1 MQFTFPADKSI
12 EMTFKVGIAGTA
24 SPPSSVMV
32 VLERDGKSLSYSAHQ
47 LGDDWTAKI
56 DQPGKTFGTGSVKL
70 SVNVILRERIF
81 TPFKTIADIVDVAA
95 PEFVVPQT
103 PAPVETPEP
112 VTEPEVQTFDI
123 PQAAVPTAAAAVVVP
138 AAAPAPTMESAPPLT
153 TPAKRLSILKSLE
166 PEKKV
171 EKKAAEPVKVAVKES
186 APEGSPFS
194 LKKVRILF
202 K

>member
-24 SPPSSVMV
+24 SPPSSVVV
-32 VLERDGKSLSYSAHQ
+32 VLERDGTSLSYSAHQ

-70 SVNVILRERIF
+70 SVNVILRERVF

-103 PAPVETPEP
+103 PAPVEPQP
-112 VTEPEVQTFDI
+112 EPEVQAFDI
-123 PQAAVPTAAAAVVVP
+123 PQVVP
-138 AAAPAPTMESAPPLT
+138 PAAPAPQMESAPPLT

-171 EKKAAEPVKVAVKES
+171 EKKAAEPKVAVKES